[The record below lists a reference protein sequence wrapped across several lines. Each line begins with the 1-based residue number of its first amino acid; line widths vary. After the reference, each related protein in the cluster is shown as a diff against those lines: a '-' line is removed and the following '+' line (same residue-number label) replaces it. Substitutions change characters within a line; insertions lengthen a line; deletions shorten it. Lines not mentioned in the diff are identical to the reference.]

1 MCVCVGM
8 GVGVDMEE
16 MCMRWVCDRKEQ
28 SGCIEVCVGVKEI
41 RVCRKV
47 LCLNKFFSCYKL

>member
-1 MCVCVGM
+1 MCV
-8 GVGVDMEE
+8 GVGIDMEE
-16 MCMRWVCDRKEQ
+16 ICMRWVCGRKEQ